1 MDALKLRKDVSK
13 PSLLRVVRE
22 VFDTVIEEVCGLEV
36 FHRRLSDVGAGG
48 VSGEARLAVAVWSID
63 TQAFGGGSE
72 SASSV
77 RSGSGSLRHD
87 PAPSRLDPISPVRYR
102 KAFQQVLQRAQRGK
116 VPRRMSAWHGHD
128 LVAVDGIGTFSSQR
142 IHGLCCLRARRH
154 RATTVQFDHVR
165 SAVVVCG
172 CAVLVHPDQ
181 RQVLPLAMVTVRN
194 GDGSTKNNC
203 ERGAWTRLLQEH
215 GLRFLLVAARAGDH
229 PHLQTQ
235 LDRSNVALV
244 CGSLARGSG
253 AGPPAG
259 GGAGC
264 GTECYEPRSE
274 GPGAAEFRA
283 ARMRGGSSPG
293 SRICRSARTTPAN
306 WPGSLRRRKIGVHFL
321 G

>member
-154 RATTVQFDHVR
+154 RDGSVR
-165 SAVVVCG
+165 PRTLSGGVRWWCAVVVCG
-172 CAVLVHPDQ
+172 GGVRCWCAVVVCGGGVRWWCAVLVCSGG
-181 RQVLPLAMVTVRN
+181 VR
-194 GDGSTKNNC
+194 C
-203 ERGAWTRLLQEH
+203 WCIRI
-215 GLRFLLVAARAGDH
+215 
-229 PHLQTQ
+229 
-235 LDRSNVALV
+235 
-244 CGSLARGSG
+244 SG
-253 AGPPAG
+253 R
-259 GGAGC
+259 C
-264 GTECYEPRSE
+264 
-274 GPGAAEFRA
+274 
-283 ARMRGGSSPG
+283 
-293 SRICRSARTTPAN
+293 CRWR
-306 WPGSLRRRKIGVHFL
+306 W
-321 G
+321 